1 MQYMYIRLCY
11 PPVKNTLAN
20 KANIFGFTII
30 TINVPLSL
38 KIRDIIF
45 LAGKLLYG
53 PFQGIFWEVKKV
65 LAPSKY
71 PLKWPIN

>member
-1 MQYMYIRLCY
+1 MYIRLCY
-11 PPVKNTLAN
+11 PPVKNTPAN
-20 KANIFGFTII
+20 TANIFGFTII
-30 TINVPLSL
+30 TITVPLVL

-53 PFQGIFWEVKKV
+53 PFQGIFRGVKKD